1 MSNLPKNRYLIFF
14 LDALIFAFCL
24 LGVQRTKEK
33 ADVPAFFSEDKGK
46 VVVREINSKPKQIAL
61 QAGDVIRKV
70 NGNAISSPIDIEFI
84 LNGLQI
90 RKLVTF
96 EIKRNSVIKSVSI
109 VTVPYYGTAYLIIQL
124 IVGSLFFFVGLLI
137 LIKRPREKVAIVFH
151 TAAVLVALLVMT
163 TPGRYSTEF
172 FDQVSI
178 LYVFYSIA
186 SAFVPALFV
195 HFTFLF
201 PRPRLSKANKLLWP
215 IYILAVLFSL
225 WLSVTYLFATL
236 NVSLNWFHRFGKAY
250 DFSRWFFSLSIVF
263 AVGNIVNSY
272 RTAVEESERRKLRW
286 VLLGFVIG
294 PPTVILLW
302 QIPILINSRPI
313 VSEEFTMSILS
324 VVPVTFAIS
333 IIRYRLMDID
343 LIFNRS
349 SVYLMVL
356 IALLG
361 VYATVVGGAAAIIE
375 KFTVASSLVTS
386 AGAAIVVALLFQ
398 PIRRMI
404 QHFVDKT
411 FFRVRYNFKEVQRKF
426 IDESKHCF
434 NVQQLAN
441 LVVGQT
447 DELFMPERIGF
458 FTFWQPE
465 HGLRLLAHKNFDLLE
480 TYTLRFEIEK
490 LKSDANL
497 PVALDEKVEPGTI
510 YEQADREVFQRWGIA
525 LAFPMV
531 SEASAII
538 GFLVLG
544 QKKSGTRYS
553 LEDVDLLSTLTSQA
567 AMTLE
572 RINLQQR
579 LLLEQAE
586 AQRLQELSRLKS
598 HFVSSVS
605 HELKTPLT
613 SIKMFAEILRSKKNV
628 SDKEALEYFEIIE
641 GESDRLARLINNV
654 LDFAKVEQGVKE
666 YRFSQINLN
675 DLVESV
681 LRLLRYQLKMKEF
694 TVNTILSEE
703 EFIILADVDA
713 TTDALINIC
722 SNAIKYSGEDKKIM
736 VSTFP
741 KNGFAAVKI
750 EDRGI
755 GISEED
761 LKNIFEPF
769 YRAKD
774 AQTQQAGGAGLGL
787 ALVKHTMDAH
797 EGKIE
802 VQSTPGKGS
811 CFTLLFPLERKT

>member
-1 MSNLPKNRYLIFF
+1 MPLLVRHKYILFF
-14 LDALIFAFCL
+14 LDVLLFAFCL
-24 LGVQRTKEK
+24 LGVQRTKER
-33 ADVPAFFSEDKGK
+33 AGVPAFFTKEKSRVIVKE
-46 VVVREINSKPKQIAL
+46 VRPGPKEITL
-61 QAGDVIRKV
+61 QAGDVIKKL
-70 NGNAISSPIDIEFI
+70 NGNSISSPNDIEFI
-84 LNGLQI
+84 TNGLEI
-90 RKLVTF
+90 GKTTSF
-96 EIKRNSVIKSVSI
+96 EIERNALIRSVPATLVS
-109 VTVPYYGTAYLIIQL
+109 YYGTAYILIQL

-163 TPGRYSTEF
+163 TPGRYSTEV
-172 FDQVSI
+172 FDHVSI
-178 LYVFYSIA
+178 LYILYSIA

-201 PRPRLSKANKLLWP
+201 PRPKSSKASNIVCP
-215 IYILAVLFSL
+215 IYILAGLFSL

-236 NVSLNWFHRFGKAY
+236 NVSLNWFHHFGKAY

-263 AVGNIVNSY
+263 AVGNIVHSY

-286 VLLGFVIG
+286 VLLGLVIG

-313 VSEEFTMSILS
+313 VSEEFTMSVLS
-324 VVPVTFAIS
+324 VVPITFAIS

-356 IALLG
+356 IALLA
-361 VYATVVGGAAAIIE
+361 VYAAVVGGAAAIIE
-375 KFTVASSLVTS
+375 KFTIASSLVTS

-411 FFRVRYNFKEVQRKF
+411 FFRVRYNFREAQGKF

-458 FTFWQPE
+458 FTFRQP
-465 HGLRLLAHKNFDLLE
+465 GFGVRLLAHTNFDLLE
-480 TYTLRFEIEK
+480 TYTLPFEIEK
-490 LKSDANL
+490 LKPDTNL
-497 PVALDEKVEPGTI
+497 PVALEEKVEPGAVFEPT
-510 YEQADREVFQRWGIA
+510 DREVFRRWGIA
-525 LAFPMV
+525 LSFPMV
-531 SEASAII
+531 SETSVIF
-538 GFLVLG
+538 GFLSLG

-553 LEDVDLLSTLTSQA
+553 LEDFDLLNTLSSQA

-605 HELKTPLT
+605 HDLKTPLT
-613 SIKMFAEILRSKKNV
+613 SIKMFAEILSSKKNIP
-628 SDKEALEYFEIIE
+628 KGQAQEYLDIIQ

-654 LDFAKVEQGVKE
+654 LDFAKIEQGVKE
-666 YRFSQINLN
+666 YHFKGLNLN
-675 DLVESV
+675 DLVNNV
-681 LRLLRYQLKMKEF
+681 LRLLRYQLKMEGF
-694 TVNTILSEE
+694 TVIAKLSSEKHV
-703 EFIILADVDA
+703 INADADA
-713 TTDALINIC
+713 ITEALINIF
-722 SNAIKYSGEDKKIM
+722 SNAMKFSLKNKHIE
-736 VSTFP
+736 VSTFMM
-741 KNGFAAVKI
+741 NGFVGI
-750 EDRGI
+750 RVEDNGM

-761 LKNIFEPF
+761 LKDIFEPF
-769 YRAKD
+769 YRTKD
-774 AQTQQAGGAGLGL
+774 AQAQQVGGAGLGL
-787 ALVKHTMDAH
+787 ALVKHVMDAH
-797 EGKIE
+797 RGKIE
-802 VQSTPGKGS
+802 VQSTRGKGS
-811 CFTLLFPLERKT
+811 SFTLLFPRQEI